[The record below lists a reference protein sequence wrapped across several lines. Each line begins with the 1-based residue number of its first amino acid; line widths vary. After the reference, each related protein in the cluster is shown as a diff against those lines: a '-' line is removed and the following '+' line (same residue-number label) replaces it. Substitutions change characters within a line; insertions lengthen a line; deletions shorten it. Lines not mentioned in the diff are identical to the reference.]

1 MARLRT
7 QTSITLDQATIG
19 RLDALVTLLPGSNRS
34 AVLEEVLLAGL
45 PVFEAMAEALV
56 AARDSTG
63 VVDDQRARD
72 AMAQWAG
79 AQLLGLHHTDAG
91 VEDGGE
97 QD

>member
-7 QTSITLDQATIG
+7 QVSITLDQATMR

-45 PVFEAMAEALV
+45 PVFEAMADALV
-56 AARDSTG
+56 AARDETG

-72 AMAQWAG
+72 AMAHWAG
-79 AQLLGLHHTDAG
+79 AQLLGLHHTDASD
-91 VEDGGE
+91 EDGDD
-97 QD
+97 QA